1 MKKPDKKRDAGHPKE
16 PRTRS
21 DMIGRVLSDRYRIDS
36 VIASGAF
43 GSVYLGAHLHM
54 HKKVAIKILHPEV
67 ENFPELVERF
77 EREAVAGAHISHP
90 NVAVASDLGKF
101 DGDSYFLVQEYVPGK
116 TLREL
121 MKSGP
126 MPAERAAFIAR
137 QIAEG
142 LAAAHRHKIVH
153 RDLKPSNIMI
163 VDDANDFVKLIDFGF
178 ARVPIE
184 ELPHIPKGDQG
195 PHWEMSQAGVVFGS
209 VSYMAPDAFLGM
221 RNVDERSDLYALGVI
236 FYEMLAGQHPFD
248 VNLPAAE
255 LFKLQRQQTPPPLRE
270 KNPDCDASADLEWV
284 IMRLL
289 AKKPEERYQDAAS
302 VAAAID
308 GAMQGLQGFM
318 RRRESH
324 RAPAALPAASGSV
337 SAAAA
342 SVVGREP
349 SKRAQRSWS
358 WWLGGAI
365 ALCAIVAAAAVLG
378 RRAASDATEAGAPS
392 AAVAA
397 PPGAA
402 AAVPASAAAVPAASA
417 APAAPASAAV
427 PAKTAPDS
435 NREFLDAVDGPPSQ
449 AVAAWLRVVGA
460 NPKTLEDQEIQAKTL
475 ALLARADLRDKATLS
490 VYEKLATGAGELG
503 LDVLYR
509 IVEEQ
514 PTSRAA
520 QVAIVFLYREAARAS
535 PALHVTLDIRRVSCS
550 RKFLQ
555 LDRAASD
562 GDERTLREL
571 EKLHPPG
578 CVVRKG
584 ACCVRSEP
592 RLEQSVAQ
600 IRARTGASAS
610 EKK

>member
-1 MKKPDKKRDAGHPKE
+1 
-16 PRTRS
+16 
-21 DMIGRVLSDRYRIDS
+21 MIGRVLSDRYRIDAL
-36 VIASGAF
+36 IATGTF

-54 HKKVAIKILHPEV
+54 HKQVAIKILHPEL

-77 EREAVAGAHISHP
+77 EREAVAGAHIAHP
-90 NVAVASDLGKF
+90 NVAVANDLGKF
-101 DGDSYFLVQEYVPGK
+101 DGESYFLVQEYVRGV
-116 TLREL
+116 TLREM
-121 MKSGP
+121 MKRGP
-126 MPAERAAFIAR
+126 MPAERGAYIAR

-142 LAAAHRHKIVH
+142 LTAAHRHRIVH

-163 VDDANDFVKLIDFGF
+163 VDGTNDFVKLIDFGL

-221 RNVDERSDLYALGVI
+221 RNVDERSDLYALGLI

-255 LFKLQRQQTPPPLRE
+255 LFKLQQHGRPPALRD

-302 VAAAID
+302 VVAAID
-308 GAMQGLQGFM
+308 GAMRGLQGFAQ
-318 RRRESH
+318 RRESH
-324 RAPAALPAASGSV
+324 RAPAPLPAPT
-337 SAAAA
+337 AAPVNAA
-342 SVVGREP
+342 IAAQATKQP
-349 SKRAQRSWS
+349 PKRSERSWS
-358 WWLGGAI
+358 WLLGGAI
-365 ALCAIVAAAAVLG
+365 ALVAIIAAIAAVGRRVASDDTQTPGASASVAAPAASLIAPSASVAAA
-378 RRAASDATEAGAPS
+378 
-392 AAVAA
+392 
-397 PPGAA
+397 
-402 AAVPASAAAVPAASA
+402 PAMPALASA
-417 APAAPASAAV
+417 APATPAADAGTSKASLDAR
-427 PAKTAPDS
+427 
-435 NREFLDAVDGPPSQ
+435 REFLGVAERTPSE
-449 AVAAWLRVVGA
+449 AAEAWVQLVTADERA
-460 NPKTLEDQEIQAKTL
+460 LEDPEIQTKTL
-475 ALLARADLRDKATLS
+475 ALLASADLRKRAA
-490 VYEKLATGAGELG
+490 VKVFEKLATGSGELG

-509 IVEEQ
+509 LVEDQ
-514 PTSRAA
+514 PASRSA
-520 QVAIVFLYREAARAS
+520 QLALLMLYREAAHAS
-535 PALHVTLDIRRVSCS
+535 PALRVTLDVRRVSCS

-555 LDRAASD
+555 LDRAAHD

-592 RLEQSVAQ
+592 RLDASLAQ
-600 IRARTGASAS
+600 IRARIPATG
-610 EKK
+610 K

>member
-1 MKKPDKKRDAGHPKE
+1 MKKPDKKRDAGRPKE
-16 PRTRS
+16 QRTRS

-126 MPAERAAFIAR
+126 MPAERAAYIAR
-137 QIAEG
+137 QIADG
-142 LAAAHRHKIVH
+142 LAAAHRHRIVH

-308 GAMQGLQGFM
+308 GAMQGLQGFA

-324 RAPAALPAASGSV
+324 RAPGPLPAASGSV

-342 SVVGREP
+342 SLVGREP
-349 SKRAQRSWS
+349 SKRAGRSWS
-358 WWLGGAI
+358 WWLGGAL
-365 ALCAIVAAAAVLG
+365 ALCAIVAAVAVFG
-378 RRAASDATEAGAPS
+378 RRAARNEAEVVAPS
-392 AAVAA
+392 APSATLAAASASAAVVAPTVSAA
-397 PPGAA
+397 PVEA
-402 AAVPASAAAVPAASA
+402 ASAAAA
-417 APAAPASAAV
+417 
-427 PAKTAPDS
+427 AKTGPDPK
-435 NREFLDAVDGPPSQ
+435 REFLDAANGPPSQ
-449 AVAAWLRVVGA
+449 AVETWLRVLGA
-460 NPKTLEDQEIQAKTL
+460 DEKALTDPELQQKTV
-475 ALLARADLRDKATLS
+475 ALLGRADLRDKSTLK
-490 VYEKLATGAGELG
+490 VFEKLASDSGELG

-509 IVEEQ
+509 ILEEQ

-520 QVAIVFLYREAARAS
+520 QVAIVFLYREASRAS

-555 LDRAASD
+555 LDRAAKD

-592 RLEQSVAQ
+592 RLEQTVAQ
-600 IRARTGASAS
+600 IRARTGASPS